1 MGTPNHTNLAP
12 FSDISG
18 MSSGAGDLLSASVGL
33 GNGATLLNGNS
44 IFCRLEAVKFVQ
56 VYLLRIRL
64 HKLKF
69 LSFKN
74 RAL

>member
-44 IFCRLEAVKFVQ
+44 IFCRLEAIKFIQLFVENTAAK
-56 VYLLRIRL
+56 III
-64 HKLKF
+64 F
-69 LSFKN
+69 IF
-74 RAL
+74 

>member
-33 GNGATLLNGNS
+33 GNGASLLNGNL
-44 IFCRLEAVKFVQ
+44 IFCRLEAIKFIQLFVENTAAK
-56 VYLLRIRL
+56 III
-64 HKLKF
+64 F
-69 LSFKN
+69 IF
-74 RAL
+74 

>member
-33 GNGATLLNGNS
+33 GNGASLLNGNL
-44 IFCRLEAVKFVQ
+44 IFCRLEAVKFM
-56 VYLLRIRL
+56 LRIRL
-64 HKLKF
+64 QKLLF